1 MAIKV
6 VVIDDE
12 PAAIDV
18 LKYYINMTPSLDL
31 LAAFSDSGEAVRY
44 CMQQQVDLIFCDI
57 EMPLLNGL
65 EVAGQ
70 QKGKT
75 AIVFVTAYTHYA
87 VEAFNLNVVD
97 YLVKPVR
104 YERFLQAV
112 NKYREQNVHAEEDHF
127 FVKTGVKGCL
137 EKINIADIIQIEG
150 AKNYV
155 TIWHGHTKTM
165 TLLNL
170 KDLEARLPARDF
182 CRVQKSSIV
191 AVKHITGLKGGAI
204 VLSGGQLVPVGPTYK
219 EEVVRLINSRLIN

>member
-12 PAAIDV
+12 SAAIDV
-18 LKYYINMTPSLDL
+18 MKYYINMTPSLEL

-44 CMQQQVDLIFCDI
+44 CMQQEVDLIFCDI

-65 EVAGQ
+65 EIAGY

-75 AIVFVTAYTHYA
+75 PIIFVTAYAHYA

-112 NKYREQNVHAEEDHF
+112 NKYREQNPGAEDDHF

-155 TIWHGHTKTM
+155 TIWHGPTKTM

-170 KDLEARLPARDF
+170 KDLEAQLPGRDF

-191 AVKHITGLKGGAI
+191 AVKHIVGLKGGSIA
-204 VLSGGQLVPVGPTYK
+204 LSNGQLVPIGPTYK

>member
-1 MAIKV
+1 MTIKV

-75 AIVFVTAYTHYA
+75 AIVFVTAYAHYA

-204 VLSGGQLVPVGPTYK
+204 VLSNGQLVPVGPTYK

>member
-1 MAIKV
+1 MAIRV

-18 LKYYINMTPSLDL
+18 MKYYIDMTPSLDL
-31 LAAFSDSGEAVRY
+31 LAAFSDSREAVRY
-44 CMQQQVDLIFCDI
+44 CMQQEVDLIFCDI
-57 EMPLLNGL
+57 EIPLLNGL
-65 EVAGQ
+65 EIAAH

-75 AIVFVTAYTHYA
+75 AVIFVTAYAHYA
-87 VEAFNLNVVD
+87 AEAFNLNVVD

-112 NKYREQNVHAEEDHF
+112 NKYQEQTPVSEDDHF
-127 FVKTGVKGCL
+127 FVKTGTKGCL
-137 EKINIADIIQIEG
+137 ERINLADIIQIEG

-155 TIWHGHTKTM
+155 TIWHGHVKTM

-170 KDLEARLPARDF
+170 KDLEARLPGRDF

-191 AVKHITGLKGGAI
+191 AIKHITGLKGGSIA
-204 VLSGGQLVPVGPTYK
+204 LSNGHLVPIGPTYK
-219 EEVVRLINSRLIN
+219 EEVIRLINSRLIN

>member
-191 AVKHITGLKGGAI
+191 AIKHITGLKGGAI

-219 EEVVRLINSRLIN
+219 EEVLRLINSRLIN